1 MTDNIIE
8 FKTDIKKKYE
18 KANANCDDGDYVAAL
33 SSLLYE
39 FEKNP
44 YDDEILCHIADI
56 YTELG
61 LYENAV
67 TFWFRFLQ
75 AARKADLID
84 GYNGL
89 GANFFFLGND
99 EMAGY
104 YFNKQMECG
113 DVGDCV
119 YDDILDDYLSEFLG
133 VEKDKAISVVEE
145 EDEDEENYSAAVQA
159 NKDGDH
165 IEAMLYAND
174 VSKKSKYYDKAR
186 YEKAYALIKMG
197 YDMIEAIKILESLFR
212 KDPSNVDVFGLL
224 VGYYLSIRDD
234 RKIDALFKKFLTA
247 EINDEDALMKKLTLL
262 CDFEYFDEA
271 LRLSEE
277 ILRKNPEN
285 TNCSYLRGMLL
296 YNKGDYPA
304 AVSNLKKSY
313 IYSLNPVALY
323 YLRVAESAASGNKNV
338 PDKLSL
344 SYNVPSEEEDKRIE
358 FIKNVFTGEK
368 KISDYDSK
376 YAMEVVDWSFFVGN
390 QTSQVALALSLI
402 RSGDEE
408 NIEKLKSFL
417 INPAVSD
424 DVKLRIVSMFCE
436 YGVKGEIDVVYSNH
450 FKSIEVISPD
460 FAEGESIL
468 KKSFAYAF
476 GRISA
481 YADRETT
488 ELLEVGAKEF
498 EAAMLSYGGFGGF
511 NDIPAMACAIYFYS
525 GIDIIKDKNSAYK
538 FFDAKRNDVREL
550 MAYSKGEKIEKKG
563 KKNDD

>member
-1 MTDNIIE
+1 MADNVIE
-8 FKTDIKKKYE
+8 FRTDIKTKYE

-39 FEKNP
+39 YGKDTS
-44 YDDEILCHIADI
+44 DDEIICHIADI

-67 TFWFRFLQ
+67 TFWFKSL
-75 AARKADLID
+75 ATTIPADLVD

-89 GANFFFLGND
+89 GANFYFLGND

-119 YDDILDDYLSEFLG
+119 YDDILDDYLSDFLG
-133 VEKDKAISVVEE
+133 VEKDKAISVVDD
-145 EDEDEENYSAAVQA
+145 EDEDEESYSLAVQA
-159 NKDGDH
+159 NKDGDNA
-165 IEAMLYAND
+165 EAMIFADD
-174 VSKKSKYYDKAR
+174 VSKKSKYYDKAQ

-197 YDMIEAIKILESLFR
+197 FDIVDAVKILESLFR
-212 KDPSNVDVFGLL
+212 KDPSNVDAFGLL
-224 VGYYLSIRDD
+224 VGYYLSVRDD
-234 RKIDALFKKFLTA
+234 RKINASFKKFLVA
-247 EINDEDALMKKLTLL
+247 DIKGEDALMKKLTLL
-262 CDFEYFDEA
+262 CDFDYFDEA
-271 LRLSEE
+271 LELSEA

-296 YNKGDYPA
+296 YNKGDYRG
-304 AVSNLKKSY
+304 AVTNLKKSY

-323 YLRVAESAASGNKNV
+323 YLRIAESAASGDKNV
-338 PDKLSL
+338 PDRLSL

-368 KISDYDSK
+368 KISDYDRK
-376 YAMEVVDWSFFVGN
+376 YAMEIIDWSFFVGN

-402 RSGDEE
+402 RSGEEE

-424 DVKLRIVSMFCE
+424 DVKLRIVSMLSE
-436 YGVKGEIDVVYSNH
+436 YGIKGETNVVYSNR
-450 FKSIEVISPD
+450 FKTIDVLSPD

-481 YADRETT
+481 YADSETT
-488 ELLEVGAKEF
+488 EHLEVGAKEF
-498 EAAMLSYGGFGGF
+498 EAAMLSHGGFDGF
-511 NDIPAMACAIYFYS
+511 KDIPAMACVIYFYS
-525 GIDIIKDKNSAYK
+525 GIDIIKNKNSAYK
-538 FFDAKRNDVREL
+538 FFDAKRNEVKEI
-550 MAYSKGEKIEKKG
+550 MAYSLGEKIVKKG

>member
-1 MTDNIIE
+1 MTDNVIE
-8 FKTDIKKKYE
+8 FRTDIKTKYE

-39 FEKNP
+39 YWKDTS
-44 YDDEILCHIADI
+44 DDEIICHIADI

-61 LYENAV
+61 LYENAI
-67 TFWFRFLQ
+67 TFWFKYL
-75 AARKADLID
+75 ATTIPADLVD

-89 GANFFFLGND
+89 GANFYFLGND

-133 VEKDKAISVVEE
+133 VEKDKSISVVEDD
-145 EDEDEENYSAAVQA
+145 DEDEENYSLAVQA
-159 NKDGDH
+159 NKDGDN

-174 VSKKSKYYDKAR
+174 VSKKSKYYDKAQ

-197 YDMIEAIKILESLFR
+197 YDIVEAVKILESLFR
-212 KDPSNVDVFGLL
+212 KDPSNVDAFGLL

-234 RKIDALFKKFLTA
+234 RKINASFKKFLTA
-247 EINDEDALMKKLTLL
+247 DIKGEEALMKKLTLL
-262 CDFEYFDEA
+262 CDFDYFDEA
-271 LRLSEE
+271 LELSET
-277 ILRKNPEN
+277 ILLKNPEN

-296 YNKGDYPA
+296 YNKGDYRA
-304 AVSNLKKSY
+304 SVVNLKKSY

-323 YLRVAESAASGNKNV
+323 YLRIAESAASGDKNV
-338 PDKLSL
+338 PDRLSL

-368 KISDYDSK
+368 KISDYDRK
-376 YAMEVVDWSFFVGN
+376 YTMEIIDWSFFVGN

-402 RSGDEE
+402 RSGEEE

-424 DVKLRIVSMFCE
+424 DVKLRIVSMLSE
-436 YGVKGEIDVVYSNH
+436 YGIKGETNVVYSNR
-450 FKSIEVISPD
+450 FKTIDVLSPD

-481 YADRETT
+481 YADSETT

-498 EAAMLSYGGFGGF
+498 EAAMLSHGGFGGF
-511 NDIPAMACAIYFYS
+511 KDIPAMACVIYFYS
-525 GIDIIKDKNSAYK
+525 GIDIIKNKNSAYK
-538 FFDAKRNDVREL
+538 FFDAKRNEVKEI
-550 MAYSKGEKIEKKG
+550 MTYSQGEKIVKKG